1 MTTLNPRPSPQP
13 QTIPSTPNHPLNPS
27 HCSTVSA
34 LSFAEHHSI
43 AATNAPLHRLPPP
56 LRWRVTA
63 PPLQVCVH
71 GRRRRVT
78 VTTACLPPSIPSE
91 STSECAIDMQ
101 FELPRCAQLLRCPA
115 PQRVGRGCSARRPK
129 SADVAQCR
137 NKRRPRT
144 RRARAAVPGRECSC
158 AWAARQVRANRR
170 HACERLAR
178 EAVSSNF
185 FT

>member
-13 QTIPSTPNHPLNPS
+13 QTIPSTPNHPLNPKPSPQPQIIPSTPNHPLNPKSSTPNHPLNLS
-27 HCSTVSA
+27 HCSTVPA
-34 LSFAEHHSI
+34 LSFAEHHFI

-78 VTTACLPPSIPSE
+78 VTTACVPPSVPSE

-101 FELPRCAQLLRCPA
+101 FELPRCAQLLRRPA
-115 PQRVGRGCSARRPK
+115 PQRVGRGCSA
-129 SADVAQCR
+129 
-137 NKRRPRT
+137 
-144 RRARAAVPGRECSC
+144 
-158 AWAARQVRANRR
+158 
-170 HACERLAR
+170 
-178 EAVSSNF
+178 
-185 FT
+185 